1 MLKKLIVTAACGA
14 VASAALPPHTMWP
27 FALALVPLFVLVALS
42 KRTRESFWRG
52 YVFALAFF
60 TLYLLWIPLSFSKT
74 LGSRFW
80 IAFPIIVNWLAI
92 IWGSTTALCRWVA
105 GPGTRTLWL
114 LPAAWVIVEWI
125 RGQGY
130 LAFPWGTFG
139 YIWLDTPIA
148 QFADII
154 GVYGL
159 SLITTVL
166 AALLAIP
173 FVNTILSFRSKQ
185 GLFRILVLLVIPLLF
200 WGILWNL
207 GLTRSKIAFPSSP
220 ATALLV
226 QANTNPLDRTIDL
239 ENEMLIHRNL
249 TTKKLLAKD
258 APQLV
263 VWPEGAIGGLNVVG
277 SLGKENREEIQA
289 SALSSTFIIGGR
301 TQHERGSF
309 NSAYSLSNASID
321 DRYDK
326 VFLVPFGERWPLIDS
341 AASVYRTIFKILN
354 LPFLQ
359 NTSPGIMVRPISTQL
374 GLIGAYICYESVFP
388 QVQRTMVRQGA
399 RVLINITNDAW
410 FSRGNG
416 AQQHFE
422 MGRLRAI
429 ETRRYLLR
437 AGNDGI
443 TAAIDPFG
451 TIVSQLQQG
460 ITAALPVRFELIE
473 LKTVWVRYGH
483 LFIPVVLTYF
493 MLASLLLWIR
503 RH

>member
-1 MLKKLIVTAACGA
+1 MVKKLIVAAACGA
-14 VASAALPPHTMWP
+14 VTSIALPPSAIWP
-27 FALALVPLFVLVALS
+27 FALGLVPLFVLVAIS
-42 KRTRESFWRG
+42 ERTRESFWLG
-52 YVFALAFF
+52 YIFALTFF
-60 TLYLLWIPLSFSKT
+60 TLYLLWIPLSFSET
-74 LGSRFW
+74 MGSIFW
-80 IAFPIIVNWLAI
+80 VAFPIIVNWLAI
-92 IWGSTTALCRWVA
+92 FWGSTTALCRWVA
-105 GPGTRTLWL
+105 GPGTSTLCL

-125 RGQGY
+125 RTHGY

-148 QFADII
+148 QLADTI

-173 FVNTILSFRSKQ
+173 FVTTDSSFPPKQ
-185 GLFRILVLLVIPLLF
+185 GLRRILLLLGVPLLS
-200 WGILWNL
+200 WAILWNL
-207 GLTRSKIAFPSSP
+207 GLTRSKIDFPSSP

-226 QANTNPLDRTIDL
+226 QANTRPLDRTIGL
-239 ENEMLIHRNL
+239 EDELQIHSNL
-249 TTKKLLAKD
+249 TTTNLLSME
-258 APQLV
+258 APKLV
-263 VWPEGAIGGLNVVG
+263 VWPEGAIGGSNILG
-277 SLGKENREEIQA
+277 KLGKENREEIQA
-289 SALSSTFIIGGR
+289 SAFSSTFVFGGR

-309 NSAYSLSNASID
+309 NSAYSLSDTSID

-359 NTSPGIMVRPISTQL
+359 NTSPGIIVRPIGTPL
-374 GLIGAYICYESVFP
+374 GLIAAYICYESVFP
-388 QVQRTMVRQGA
+388 QVQRSMVRQGA

-410 FSRGNG
+410 FSKGNG
-416 AQQHFE
+416 AQQHFD

-429 ETRRYLLR
+429 ETRRHLLR
-437 AGNDGI
+437 AGNDGV

-451 TIVSQLQQG
+451 TIVSKLQRG
-460 ITAALPVRFELIE
+460 ITAALPVQFELIE
-473 LKTVWVRYGH
+473 LKTLWVRYGH
-483 LFIPVVLTYF
+483 FFIPFVLTYF
-493 MLASLLLWIR
+493 ILVGLILWRR